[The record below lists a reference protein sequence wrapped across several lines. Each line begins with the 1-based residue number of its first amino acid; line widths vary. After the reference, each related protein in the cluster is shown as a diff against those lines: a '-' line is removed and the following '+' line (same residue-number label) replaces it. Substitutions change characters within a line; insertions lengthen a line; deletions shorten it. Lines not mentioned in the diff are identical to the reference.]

1 MAHLEPKYFTN
12 IVEKLVSRI
21 DLSRAEAAN
30 AMELIAIGSREQVE
44 VILMLHMDAV
54 DAQWKAT

>member
-1 MAHLEPKYFTN
+1 MAHIEPKYFTN

-21 DLSRAEAAN
+21 DLTRAEAAN

-44 VILMLHMDAV
+44 VILMLYMDTV
-54 DAQWKAT
+54 DAQ